1 MVADFRRFYQLQPA
15 EILSLN
21 FKIFMCYLN
30 SLPEDASLSKIIQL
44 RSMSEL
50 DIHDDKILEL
60 KRKFT
65 LEQKEANTEILSI
78 WASQLAKE

>member
-1 MVADFRRFYQLQPA
+1 
-15 EILSLN
+15 
-21 FKIFMCYLN
+21 
-30 SLPEDASLSKIIQL
+30 
-44 RSMSEL
+44 MSEL